1 MNLNN
6 KRFFKWDV
14 ARNYPVPFDGTT
26 EKRRNVEINGSK
38 RAVTIIPGLVSAA
51 VALAEEEL
59 GLATKSHLHLQIGT
73 APTGSGFLGSISA
86 AFSSAVFS
94 LTPPARAATISPIL
108 AET

>member
-51 VALAEEEL
+51 VALAEE
-59 GLATKSHLHLQIGT
+59 
-73 APTGSGFLGSISA
+73 
-86 AFSSAVFS
+86 
-94 LTPPARAATISPIL
+94 
-108 AET
+108 